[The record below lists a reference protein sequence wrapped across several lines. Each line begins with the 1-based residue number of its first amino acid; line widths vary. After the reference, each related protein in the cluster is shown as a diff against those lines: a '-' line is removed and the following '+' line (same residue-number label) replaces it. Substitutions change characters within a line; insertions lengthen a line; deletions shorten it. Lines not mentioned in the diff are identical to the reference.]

1 MNNDYTLIGKI
12 TNTHGI
18 NGAVKV
24 FPYTDYKE
32 RFEEL
37 KNLYLGDSKMELTI
51 KKVAYYKNLAIIEF
65 EEFNNIN
72 QILKYKDHNLYIRN
86 EDRRDLE
93 EDTYFI
99 TDLIGCKVFDT
110 KDLLIGEVVDVL
122 TETSNDILVIN
133 SGLNEYLVPSV
144 KEFIKKV
151 DIDNKT
157 IVIQPIKGL
166 LE

>member
-37 KNLYLGDSKMELTI
+37 KSLYLGDSKMELTI

-133 SGLNEYLVPSV
+133 SGSNEYLVPSV